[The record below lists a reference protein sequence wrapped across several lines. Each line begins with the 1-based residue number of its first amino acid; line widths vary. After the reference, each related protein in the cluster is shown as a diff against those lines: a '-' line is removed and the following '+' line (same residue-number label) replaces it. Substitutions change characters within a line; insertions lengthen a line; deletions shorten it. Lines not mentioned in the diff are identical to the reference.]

1 MGNVFSN
8 WDDKGD
14 DLLGTEP
21 KEPVE
26 PVEASDGGLEKVVG
40 SIAAEIGN
48 SVKTEM
54 VPPPADDRAK
64 HPTDEKGEIL
74 TKERVENAVMNG
86 SEVKAEATMSA
97 EKETALKEELP
108 PSNVITPVDEPKKD
122 QEAINE
128 PKEEGESIVV
138 NEPKKEEAATNE
150 PNAEETKKEDAS
162 IGVNS
167 ANEPKNEEVAGNEA
181 KAEEPKDEEAKDEEV
196 KEEPKGEEAKEEEPK
211 GEEVKEEPKGEEVKE
226 EEPKG
231 EEANEEEA
239 KEEEPKAQEP
249 KTEEVKEAEP
259 KGEEP
264 KAEGNSA
271 KQPKIPEVPVGP
283 KPPTVTPVVTAV
295 GPKDGVLHPVQEK
308 QKGGAVPKMKKSR
321 IVNVTPVA
329 LEPKKAGTRRVRKKR
344 TE

>member
-1 MGNVFSN
+1 MGNIFSN

-26 PVEASDGGLEKVVG
+26 PLEASDGGLEKVVG

-64 HPTDEKGEIL
+64 HPTDETGEIL
-74 TKERVENAVMNG
+74 TKERVESAVVNG
-86 SEVKAEATMSA
+86 SEVKVQETMGT
-97 EKETALKEELP
+97 EKETIAELTATASNEPKENEKEEQELAT
-108 PSNVITPVDEPKKD
+108 SVDD
-122 QEAINE
+122 AIDINE
-128 PKEEGESIVV
+128 PKEEG
-138 NEPKKEEAATNE
+138 
-150 PNAEETKKEDAS
+150 AS
-162 IGVNS
+162 IENS
-167 ANEPKNEEVAGNEA
+167 ASEPKNEGV
-181 KAEEPKDEEAKDEEV
+181 KAEEPKEEEAKGEEEP
-196 KEEPKGEEAKEEEPK
+196 KEEEPKGEEEAKGEEPRGEEPKEEEAKEEEPK
-211 GEEVKEEPKGEEVKE
+211 GEEPKGEEEAKEEEPKGEEPKAEVAKE

-231 EEANEEEA
+231 EEA
-239 KEEEPKAQEP
+239 KEDNA
-249 KTEEVKEAEP
+249 
-259 KGEEP
+259 
-264 KAEGNSA
+264 A
-271 KQPKIPEVPVGP
+271 KQLKPIDVPVDP
-283 KPPTVTPVVTAV
+283 KPPTVAPVLTAVTPV
-295 GPKDGVLHPVQEK
+295 GSKDAIVHPVQGK